1 MCLERVLGSAPRGDP
16 LVKFAGTQPCFLEV
30 PQYGDV
36 SLSGCVYSRVKI
48 NAIVEAFGSA
58 NLGGRLLRNVPPGR

>member
-1 MCLERVLGSAPRGDP
+1 MLGTRSGLGPQRRSVGEICRNTA
-16 LVKFAGTQPCFLEV
+16 LFLDV
-30 PQYGDV
+30 AQYGDV

-58 NLGGRLLRNVPPGR
+58 NLGGELLRNVPPGR